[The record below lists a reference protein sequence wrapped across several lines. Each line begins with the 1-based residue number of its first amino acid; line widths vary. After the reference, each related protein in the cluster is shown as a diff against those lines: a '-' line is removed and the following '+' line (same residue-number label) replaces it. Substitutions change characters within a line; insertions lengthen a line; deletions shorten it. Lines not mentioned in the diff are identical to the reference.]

1 MNVKIY
7 SRKELKDRLKE
18 EKLENTLLIAFYD
31 PQYNSPED
39 FSGKAERVITVPI
52 PDLDKE
58 DLKEYGYTVD
68 SYFTQTDYVAEF
80 IVKAVRDGLDIA
92 CACEYGESRSAGCAA
107 AIKEFFEGNGIEI
120 FADERYYPN
129 KIIYNKLLAAL
140 RKKQKQNGRCFIHRL
155 PVDENMGLALMDK
168 GYLSAGK
175 KFGLFCEF
183 KQGDTVFVPLANDEF
198 MAFEVIR
205 TTQGIAALSGTELNY
220 KNKTANITKEG
231 VLYEDEMLNIA
242 YVVKVK
248 KLTKK
253 RAPRSVLNE
262 ELRMKMRAR
271 RTNEE
276 VKNKTVLT
284 GIDNGGV

>member
-7 SRKELKDRLKE
+7 SRKELNDRLKE
-18 EKLENTLLIAFYD
+18 RNLENTLLIAFYD
-31 PQYNSPED
+31 PQDDLPT
-39 FSGKAERVITVPI
+39 FSGKAEQVITLPI

-58 DLKEYGYTVD
+58 DLKEYSYTMD
-68 SYFTQTDYVAEF
+68 SYFTQADYVAEF

-92 CACEYGESRSAGCAA
+92 CVCEYGESRSAGCAA
-107 AIKEFFEGNGIEI
+107 AIKEFYDGNGIEI

-140 RKKQKQNGRCFIHRL
+140 RKQQKQNGRCFIHRL

-183 KQGDTVFVPLANDEF
+183 KQGDTVFVPLTNDEF
-198 MAFEVIR
+198 MAFEVIG
-205 TTQGIAALSGTELNY
+205 TPQNITALSGTELNY
-220 KNKTANITKEG
+220 KNKTATITKEG
-231 VLYEDEMLNIA
+231 VFYEGEILNMG
-242 YVVKVK
+242 YVVKVR
-248 KLTKK
+248 KLTEKPV
-253 RAPRSVLNE
+253 PRSVLNE
-262 ELRMKMRAR
+262 ELRMRMRAR

-276 VKNKTVLT
+276 VK
-284 GIDNGGV
+284 

>member
-7 SRKELKDRLKE
+7 SRKELNDRLKE
-18 EKLENTLLIAFYD
+18 GNLENTLLIAFYD
-31 PQYNSPED
+31 PQDDLPTY
-39 FSGKAERVITVPI
+39 SGKAEQVITLPI
-52 PDLDKE
+52 PDLNKE
-58 DLKEYGYTVD
+58 DLEEYGYTMD
-68 SYFTQTDYVAEF
+68 SFFSQADYVAEF

-107 AIKEFFEGNGIEI
+107 AIKEFYDGNGIEI

-129 KIIYNKLLAAL
+129 KIIYNKLLTAL
-140 RKKQKQNGRCFIHRL
+140 RKQQKQNGRCFIHRL

-168 GYLSAGK
+168 GYLSAGE

-183 KQGDTVFVPLANDEF
+183 KQGDTVFVPLTNDEF
-198 MAFEVIR
+198 MAFEVIG
-205 TTQGIAALSGTELNY
+205 TPQGIAALSGTELNY

-231 VLYEDEMLNIA
+231 VLYEGEMLNIRH
-242 YVVKVK
+242 VVKVK
-248 KLTKK
+248 KLTEK

-276 VKNKTVLT
+276 VKKILMR
-284 GIDNGGV
+284 

>member
-7 SRKELKDRLKE
+7 SIKELNDRLKE
-18 EKLENTLLIAFYD
+18 GKLENTLLIAFYD

-39 FSGKAERVITVPI
+39 FSGKAERVITLPI

-58 DLKEYGYTVD
+58 DLEEYGYTVD
-68 SYFTQTDYVAEF
+68 TYFTQAENVVEF
-80 IVKAVRDGLDIA
+80 IINCVREGMDIA
-92 CACEYGESRSAGCAA
+92 CQCEYGESRSAGCAA
-107 AIKEFFEGNGIEI
+107 AIKEFYDENGIEI
-120 FADERYYPN
+120 FADYRYYPN

-140 RKKQKQNGRCFIHRL
+140 RKKREQRNGRCFIHRL
-155 PVDENMGLALMDK
+155 PVDENMGLALMDM

-175 KFGLFCEF
+175 QCGRFCEF
-183 KQGDTVFVPLANDEF
+183 KQGDTVLVPLTNDEF
-198 MAFEVIR
+198 MAFEV
-205 TTQGIAALSGTELNY
+205 TGAPQGIAALSGTKLNH

-231 VLYEDEMLNIA
+231 VLYEGEILNIR

-248 KLTKK
+248 KLTEK

-262 ELRMKMRAR
+262 ELRAKIRAR

-276 VKNKTVLT
+276 VTIL
-284 GIDNGGV
+284 